1 LTSYP
6 AENKITIS
14 IPEAQAILLKVLF
27 AEGIAYKSNIAI

>member
-14 IPEAQAILLKVLF
+14 ILEAQAILLKVLF
-27 AEGIAYKSNIAI
+27 AEGIPYNSNIAM